1 MRWCVGRA
9 ELLGVA
15 QVEGAQVGHQAV
27 SATPTS
33 VNEQRVRDPATRA
46 QLHQSLR
53 SLPSDRFPTLVA
65 LGEHVWVD
73 NRDQR
78 FSAGLQVLV
87 HGLEQALG
95 LTPPNPD

>member
-1 MRWCVGRA
+1 
-9 ELLGVA
+9 LLACSGVPSL
-15 QVEGAQVGHQAV
+15 VTIRSGTRR
-27 SATPTS
+27 STS
-33 VNEQRVRDPATRA
+33 I
-46 QLHQSLR
+46 
-53 SLPSDRFPTLVA
+53 A